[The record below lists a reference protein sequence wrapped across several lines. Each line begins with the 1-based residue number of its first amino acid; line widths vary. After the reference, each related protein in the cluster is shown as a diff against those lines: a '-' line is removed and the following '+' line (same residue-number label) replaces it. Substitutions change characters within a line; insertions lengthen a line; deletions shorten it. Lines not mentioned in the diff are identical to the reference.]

1 MKNKS
6 ENRKYI
12 HIDIL
17 DKLTSERIHNES
29 HWIGVNRKKG
39 GRWNWQT
46 DNFRTISFMLR
57 IWINRSDFSSFKNIE
72 FLADLFYINILLS
85 H

>member
-12 HIDIL
+12 HTDIL
-17 DKLTSERIHNES
+17 DKLTSERIPNES

-46 DNFRTISFMLR
+46 GNFRTISFMLR
-57 IWINRSDFSSFKNIE
+57 IWII
-72 FLADLFYINILLS
+72 DLILVLS
-85 H
+85 KILNFWQIYFI